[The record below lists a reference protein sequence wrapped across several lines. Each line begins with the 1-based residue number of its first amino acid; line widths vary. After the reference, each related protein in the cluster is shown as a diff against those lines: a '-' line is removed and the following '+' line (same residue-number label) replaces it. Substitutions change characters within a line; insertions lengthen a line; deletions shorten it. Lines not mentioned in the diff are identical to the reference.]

1 MANTVTLKVKIN
13 DDGGLELIASKSTAA
28 AKGLD
33 KVDKAQ
39 TKASKSGAEQTKQN
53 KGVAGAT
60 SNSTKAF
67 SKMTT
72 GITGGLVPA
81 YAVLAANVFAL
92 TAAFGALQRAF
103 GAELLE
109 QGLIRVGNAA
119 GQNLP
124 AVAEGLKEI
133 TGAAVS
139 LEVRMRSTALAFSS
153 GFSTVQLE
161 SLASVAKGASVALGR
176 DMSDALDRLVR
187 GTAKLEPEILDE
199 LGIMVRL
206 DDAVRDYASGLG
218 TAEGSLTQFQRR
230 QAFLNAA
237 IEQGEKKFSDVAGAI
252 DTNPYD
258 KLSASFADL
267 TKSGLTLVN
276 NVLEPIIRFLASS
289 PLALG
294 ASLALFG
301 STIVSSILPAI
312 GSMATKQK
320 ALAKEAATA
329 ARKGSMVISEEYTKA
344 AKKVSK
350 ELTLLPK
357 GIQSLAPAIKK
368 GTLTLKEQKKV
379 LTSLKQSERIRI
391 TQAKFGSEAE
401 IAQKN
406 IALAKIREQIV
417 ATKALI
423 KTEGSKM
430 TLDAKGTRA
439 KGTSTGSGLTGR
451 GLKEIERATTLSGK
465 FAAATKY
472 SKLQMLNLGK
482 TSGNIFTKIRVGAT
496 AARGAVTMFGTAFLS
511 AIPIIGQVAMAVS
524 LLYPLVEGLFGKGK
538 MEKELESISK
548 GFQSFGRIG
557 HQLGETLKTLTTDT
571 ERYVATLKVNV
582 GVMAQITD
590 GYAKYDKALKADR
603 VEKLIE
609 AQRNLSIATLAQA
622 NGQKMYTHTTQTGVA
637 MLNRYASAVEDAKL
651 EVENLKK
658 TLGTFDKDAATVLVE
673 EAMLNISSSP
683 TLMKTMSAEL
693 GALGGVLHLVTTGAI
708 ESGQDFKDVIAAI
721 AKPNAVV
728 LASITQAQQA
738 MSGLN
743 TEVNKLGAKASSP
756 FDQLIEKTAKLHTE
770 FKAAGDQGAIGF
782 RAFEAE
788 AKGLVKQ
795 VGVVRKVLPKI
806 TANMSNEQVIEQMG
820 IQLIK
825 NRDTIINTA
834 GDVSKLQ
841 NEQKKLNGLTKDNA
855 SAATENLRLEKAII
869 DRKLESLKAET
880 ENFNLADLSEKQS
893 ARMQQIEI
901 EKGAL
906 IASRKSEEEDILRV
920 AVAQVQEDNKLLAL
934 GDKLNQQA
942 KVALQHELKMADI
955 AQKRREAETGK
966 KTTASE
972 TFSRFK
978 DEKGV
983 KQEIINMEFASKIN
997 SINME
1002 YALLDAQL
1010 ALQKQRA
1017 DDAGLET
1024 ESYTKIAALMKT
1036 GKEGAIQAAGA
1047 AFTSSTAS
1055 LGADGVSAE
1064 RAALNE
1070 GRSAGGSM
1078 SDRIDAATGEGGAL
1092 NAGSTLATIG
1102 DKVAS
1107 AVNVMQPMMDLMGP
1121 EGALMGAVTAG
1132 AVASADAWSTAF
1144 TVINDK
1150 AATSGEK
1157 VAAGM
1162 QAASATLGAI
1172 GGILAQS
1179 SKDRISNIDNE
1190 IAAEKKRDGSSAASV
1205 AKIKKMEAKKE
1216 AMKKKAF
1223 ETDKKVKMAQT
1234 IMNTAAGI
1242 MEFYADGNIPMAIA
1256 TGIMGAIQ
1264 LATIASTSYQGGGG
1278 GAPSGEVSAVSMGKR
1293 NNTVDL
1299 ASGNNAGGE
1308 LGYMRGES
1316 GTGKGMT
1323 DFKPGSA
1330 FTGAKYRASGGET
1343 AGFMVGEQ
1351 GPEMFIP
1358 DRAGRIAPAGEVQA
1372 GRAPTNVNFNIQ
1384 AVDAAGVEDVLIQQ
1398 KGHIIRMIREAAN
1411 EHGHNFLEGI
1421 AEEVYR

>member
-1 MANTVTLKVKIN
+1 LANTVTLTVKIN
-13 DDGGLELIASKSTAA
+13 DDGGLELIANKSTKA

-39 TKASKSGAEQTKQN
+39 TKATKSGAAATKQN

-1278 GAPSGEVSAVSMGKR
+1278 AAPSGEVSAVSMGKR

-1299 ASGNNAGGE
+1299 ARGNNAGGE

>member
-1 MANTVTLKVKIN
+1 LANTVTLKVKIN

-1024 ESYTKIAALMKT
+1024 KSYTKIAALMKA

>member
-1 MANTVTLKVKIN
+1 
-13 DDGGLELIASKSTAA
+13 
-28 AKGLD
+28 
-33 KVDKAQ
+33 
-39 TKASKSGAEQTKQN
+39 
-53 KGVAGAT
+53 
-60 SNSTKAF
+60 
-67 SKMTT
+67 
-72 GITGGLVPA
+72 
-81 YAVLAANVFAL
+81 
-92 TAAFGALQRAF
+92 

-1017 DDAGLET
+1017 DDAGLE
-1024 ESYTKIAALMKT
+1024 
-1036 GKEGAIQAAGA
+1036 
-1047 AFTSSTAS
+1047 
-1055 LGADGVSAE
+1055 
-1064 RAALNE
+1064 
-1070 GRSAGGSM
+1070 
-1078 SDRIDAATGEGGAL
+1078 
-1092 NAGSTLATIG
+1092 
-1102 DKVAS
+1102 
-1107 AVNVMQPMMDLMGP
+1107 
-1121 EGALMGAVTAG
+1121 
-1132 AVASADAWSTAF
+1132 
-1144 TVINDK
+1144 
-1150 AATSGEK
+1150 
-1157 VAAGM
+1157 
-1162 QAASATLGAI
+1162 
-1172 GGILAQS
+1172 
-1179 SKDRISNIDNE
+1179 
-1190 IAAEKKRDGSSAASV
+1190 
-1205 AKIKKMEAKKE
+1205 
-1216 AMKKKAF
+1216 
-1223 ETDKKVKMAQT
+1223 
-1234 IMNTAAGI
+1234 
-1242 MEFYADGNIPMAIA
+1242 
-1256 TGIMGAIQ
+1256 
-1264 LATIASTSYQGGGG
+1264 
-1278 GAPSGEVSAVSMGKR
+1278 
-1293 NNTVDL
+1293 
-1299 ASGNNAGGE
+1299 
-1308 LGYMRGES
+1308 
-1316 GTGKGMT
+1316 
-1323 DFKPGSA
+1323 
-1330 FTGAKYRASGGET
+1330 
-1343 AGFMVGEQ
+1343 
-1351 GPEMFIP
+1351 
-1358 DRAGRIAPAGEVQA
+1358 
-1372 GRAPTNVNFNIQ
+1372 
-1384 AVDAAGVEDVLIQQ
+1384 
-1398 KGHIIRMIREAAN
+1398 
-1411 EHGHNFLEGI
+1411 
-1421 AEEVYR
+1421 

>member
-1 MANTVTLKVKIN
+1 MANTVTLTVKIN
-13 DDGGLELIASKSTAA
+13 DDGGLELIANKSTKA

-39 TKASKSGAEQTKQN
+39 TKAAKSGAEQTKQN

-237 IEQGEKKFSDVAGAI
+237 IEQGQKKFSDVAGAI

-276 NVLEPIIRFLASS
+276 NVLEPIIRFLASN

-312 GSMATKQK
+312 GSMAIKQK

-451 GLKEIERATTLSGK
+451 GLKEIERATSLSGK

-511 AIPIIGQVAMAVS
+511 AIPMIGQVAMAVS

-571 ERYVATLKVNV
+571 EKYVATLKVNV

-609 AQRNLSIATLAQA
+609 AQRNLSVATLAQA
-622 NGQKMYTHTTQTGVA
+622 NGQKMYTHNTQTGAA
-637 MLNRYASAVEDAKL
+637 MLSRYASAVEEAKL

-658 TLGTFDKDAATVLVE
+658 TLGAFDKDAATVLVE

-708 ESGQDFKDVIAAI
+708 ESGQDFKDVIGAI

-756 FDQLIEKTAKLHTE
+756 FDKLIEKTAKLHTE
-770 FKAAGDQGAIGF
+770 FKAAGAEGALGF
-782 RAFEAE
+782 KAFEEE

-806 TANMSNEQVIEQMG
+806 TENMSNEQVIEQMG
-820 IQLIK
+820 LQLIK

-834 GDVSKLQ
+834 GDVSTLQ
-841 NEQKKLNGLTKDNA
+841 NQQKKLNGLTKDSA
-855 SAATENLRLEKAII
+855 SAMTENLRLEKAII
-869 DRKLESLKAET
+869 DRKLESLTAET

-906 IASRKSEEEDILRV
+906 TAARKSSEEDILRV

-934 GDKLNQQA
+934 GEKLNGQA
-942 KVALQHELKMADI
+942 KEALQHELKMADI
-955 AQKRREAETGK
+955 AQKAEEARSGK
-966 KTTASE
+966 KTTASDA
-972 TFSRFK
+972 FKRFK
-978 DEKGV
+978 EEKET
-983 KQEIINMEFASKIN
+983 KQTIIAMELAGKLT
-997 SINME
+997 SIEME

-1017 DDAGLET
+1017 IDAGLEVT
-1024 ESYTKIAALMKT
+1024 AYDKISTLMAA
-1036 GKEGAIQAAGA
+1036 GKEGAVQGA
-1047 AFTSSTAS
+1047 INSAVSATAS
-1055 LGADGVSAE
+1055 LGADELGAE
-1064 RAALNE
+1064 RTALTAS
-1070 GRSAGGSM
+1070 RTTGGSM
-1078 SDRIDAATGEGGAL
+1078 TDRIDAATGEGGAL

-1150 AATSGEK
+1150 AATSSEK

-1234 IMNTAAGI
+1234 VMNTAAGI
-1242 MEFYADGNIPMAIA
+1242 MEFMSKGDIGMAVA

-1264 LATIASTSYQGGGG
+1264 LATIAGTSYQGGGAS
-1278 GAPSGEVSAVSMGKR
+1278 APSGEVSAVSMGKR
-1293 NNTVDL
+1293 TNTVDL
-1299 ASGNNAGGE
+1299 ARGNNAGGE